1 MAENEF
7 DESYLADEQRIRG
20 AILTEPISA
29 LAKREPIALPP
40 TASLADALRVMNDQ
54 HIGYV
59 LVVEHGALVG
69 IFTERDLLRRALE
82 DLDPS
87 RVALGKVM
95 TSQPATLRSD
105 DGIAHALELMSERGF
120 RHIPLVDRSGR
131 PTGIVAMRD
140 IVRWLVSMFPD
151 STQNLPPDPR
161 KIPTEYG
168 G

>member
-1 MAENEF
+1 MAVHEF
-7 DESYLADEQRIRG
+7 EEAYLDDEREVRG
-20 AILTEPISA
+20 AILSEPISV
-29 LAKREPIALPP
+29 LAHREPVQLPP
-40 TASLADALRVMNDQ
+40 TASLADAIRTMNDE

-59 LVVEHGALVG
+59 LVVERGALVG

-82 DLDPS
+82 DLDPA

-95 TSQPATLRSD
+95 TPQPETLRSE
-105 DGIAHALELMSERGF
+105 DGIAHALELMTERGF
-120 RHIPLVDRSGR
+120 RHVPLVDRSGR

-140 IVRWLVSMFPD
+140 IVRWVVSMFPD
-151 STQNLPPDPR
+151 SAQNLPPDPR

>member
-1 MAENEF
+1 MAGAEF
-7 DESYLADEQRIRG
+7 DEAYLEDERRIRG
-20 AILTEPISA
+20 AILSEPISV
-29 LAKREPIALPP
+29 LARREPILLPP
-40 TASLADALRVMNDQ
+40 TASLADAIRVMNEQ
-54 HIGYV
+54 HTGYV

-82 DLDPS
+82 DLDPA

-95 TSQPATLRSD
+95 TPQPETLRSE
-105 DGIAHALELMSERGF
+105 DGIAQALELMTERGF
-120 RHIPLVDRSGR
+120 RHIPVVDRSGR
-131 PTGIVAMRD
+131 PTGIVVMRD

-151 STQNLPPDPR
+151 SAQNLPPDPR